1 MDSVFELLF
10 MKFIKMTRKY
20 ILFERFFTAGDILA
34 TFLRVSIDNHAENI
48 PAISK
53 RHLTKYWDIDKIG
66 ANDRR
71 KACAARTKS
80 AARVGRSEILSLFT

>member
-34 TFLRVSIDNHAENI
+34 AFLRVSIDTHAENI

-71 KACAARTKS
+71 KACAARAKS

>member
-10 MKFIKMTRKY
+10 MKFIKTTEKP
-20 ILFERFFTAGDILA
+20 IFFERFFTAGDGLIV
-34 TFLRVSIDNHAENI
+34 FLRVSIDNHAENI

-66 ANDRR
+66 ANGRR
-71 KACAARTKS
+71 KACAARAKS